1 MTGSAMVGT
10 SIEIKGVRS
19 TRNALQNFSPDIKRR
34 MDATIKA
41 ALRETRDAAI
51 SRYPS
56 GDWVVRVNRRNLLGV
71 IAARAGTGRGPSL
84 AESGGG
90 VRAAVFE
97 FAGSV
102 GSGATPQAS
111 SMIDSLNRRY
121 GQPLRFLWNAWD
133 ATGEH
138 VLTTI
143 REAVLQAEAELQ
155 ARLDAA
161 GETY

>member
-1 MTGSAMVGT
+1 MIGT
-10 SIEIKGVRS
+10 AIEIRGVRA
-19 TRNALQNFSPDIKRR
+19 TRNALQDFSPDIKRR
-34 MDATIKA
+34 MDATIRA

-51 SRYPS
+51 SRYPT

-71 IAARAGTGRGPSL
+71 IAARAGTGRASTFS
-84 AESGGG
+84 ASGGG

-97 FAGSV
+97 FAGKYQD
-102 GSGATPQAS
+102 GRTPQARGL
-111 SMIDSLNRRY
+111 IDSLNRRY
-121 GQPLRFLWNAWD
+121 GQPGRFLWDAWD